1 MTAEIR
7 QTIEQESR
15 TSKDSQK
22 LFDVT
27 WAETDQ
33 YFVLVWAQD
42 KEEAL
47 EKWQDRYKEHWCAE
61 LFSRDLCGGPR
72 IQEVIE

>member
-1 MTAEIR
+1 MQEIKDAK
-7 QTIEQESR
+7 QES
-15 TSKDSQK
+15 SAQSSEK
-22 LFDVT
+22 LFEIT

-47 EKWQDRYKEHWCAE
+47 EKWQGRYKEHWCAE
-61 LFSRDLCGGPR
+61 LFSRDLCGGPFVK
-72 IQEVIE
+72 EVVE